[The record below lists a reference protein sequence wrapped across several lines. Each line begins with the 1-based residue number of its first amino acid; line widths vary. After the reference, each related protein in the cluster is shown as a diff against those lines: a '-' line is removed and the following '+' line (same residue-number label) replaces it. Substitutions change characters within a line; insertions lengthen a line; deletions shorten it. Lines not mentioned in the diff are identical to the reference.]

1 MYLTSPGLKVL
12 AVDPATGQR
21 LWEFD
26 PWEGR
31 GGRGVNRG
39 VTYWSDGTDQRIFF
53 TGGTFLYALNAS
65 TAMSFTSTSPP
76 ARRASSTKTC

>member
-12 AVDPATGQR
+12 AVDPATGHR
-21 LWEFD
+21 HWVFD

-39 VTYWSDGTDQRIFF
+39 VT
-53 TGGTFLYALNAS
+53 
-65 TAMSFTSTSPP
+65 
-76 ARRASSTKTC
+76 